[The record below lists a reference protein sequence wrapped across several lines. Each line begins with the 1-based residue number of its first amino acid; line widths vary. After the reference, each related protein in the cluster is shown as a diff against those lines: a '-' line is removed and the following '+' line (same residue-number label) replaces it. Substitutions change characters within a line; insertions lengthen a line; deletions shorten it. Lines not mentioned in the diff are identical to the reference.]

1 MARMANVQPI
11 QRSAEEKEKPVDRQ
25 EKETNLDA
33 KTESVPK
40 AKPVETPL
48 PPKEPKA
55 TPPIQ
60 PKTLLLPEQE
70 ISKWLAIEI
79 EQTFQASISNHT
91 SPGLI
96 QLTSLASD
104 LESELLSE
112 DNLEAI
118 FMEILTDLGA
128 PKPSESAF
136 EYLHLVYH
144 SAFRAKRIL
153 PVKSNLYQKKIAIL
167 NKIINL
173 AASYGFICF
182 QIPEMFINNDPSAS
196 IALLFGKFNDISPFF
211 VDIVN
216 SSIAQDSLLDL
227 LNIVMPMITTY
238 KYLTNIDDALYVTYL
253 GIFETL
259 VNIKPVAAVFSQI
272 VGFIPRGS
280 SQLLGFQPPDK
291 TQGFDYEFKTIL
303 GKLLRLSPL
312 DPTVI
317 KNNFPDAQSW
327 SKEQRSRTYE
337 TLSTEFKIL
346 NDRLFSI
353 VDKLIRGSSQTRN
366 DILVWFADLVNIS
379 HLRKGYS
386 SGEKYVAGDAIM
398 YNISVILM
406 KLSLPFL
413 SYPVYSKI
421 DKIDIDY
428 FVKSSIIDVK
438 EESRVNSSIEEL
450 TEEYPDQKLE
460 DVNFIS
466 HCFFLSLTYL
476 HYGMGGIF
484 TRYEKIDDNIKRA
497 TENVAAIESGRYPHL
512 TRQLPEY
519 KDRLNILY
527 GTKYT
532 IQALFSARSLQV
544 EVFDF
549 IIGST
554 SFLTRVVDPTHQ
566 YPQKKVSVPLFA
578 IKDVSEL
585 DDRDFLKTKTPKP
598 WKYYPEYLLEG
609 IISYCKFLMDFA
621 GCPLIHNQEKLELFV
636 EFCTIL
642 LRCPELIGNPH
653 LKATI
658 VQMLYIG
665 SLPLNTQSAGFMA
678 PVFQSNKF
686 VLENILYSLLDFYV
700 MVEKTGASSQFYDKF
715 TNRFYTSVV
724 LEELWKT
731 PSIRQQLKSYS
742 MNNVD
747 FFIRFIAR
755 MLNDTTYLL
764 DETFTE
770 LNLIHKYQQET
781 KSRSQGNPPNEEEF
795 GNDEE
800 LAKKLQSSE
809 RKTKSEMGLT
819 NKTMELFKLF
829 TKDVPQGFVLPEVVD
844 RLAGM
849 LDYNLSVLVGPRC
862 SNLKVETPE
871 KYGFDPKRTLGDLC
885 EIYVNLS
892 RLNKFVIAVSRDG
905 RSFKLE
911 YFQKAER
918 ILSTRTYTSAA
929 VLSTLIKLA
938 ERADKQRQLDEDE
951 ELELGEIPD
960 EFLDPL
966 MYSLMEDP
974 VILPSSKVSIDRST
988 IKAHLLSD
996 PTDPFNRMP
1005 LKIEDVVEDVDL
1017 KRKIEEFK
1025 LEKKSERLNRMDAEM
1040 DVEMEE

>member
-1 MARMANVQPI
+1 MARMANLQPI
-11 QRSAEEKEKPVDRQ
+11 QRSAEEKEKSVDRQ
-25 EKETNLDA
+25 EKEINLEA

-55 TPPIQ
+55 IPPIQ

-79 EQTFQASISNHT
+79 EQIFQASLSNHI

-96 QLTSLASD
+96 QLTSLASE

-136 EYLHLVYH
+136 EYLYLVYH
-144 SAFRAKRIL
+144 NTFRAKRIL

-167 NKIINL
+167 NKIIKL

-182 QIPEMFINNDPSAS
+182 QIPDMFINDDPSAS
-196 IALLFGKFNDISPFF
+196 IALLFRRFNDLSPFF

-216 SSIAQDSLLDL
+216 SSIEQDSLLDL
-227 LNIVMPMITTY
+227 LNIVMPIITAQ
-238 KYLTNIDDALYVTYL
+238 KFPINIQDSMYVTYL
-253 GIFETL
+253 AIFETL

-272 VGFIPRGS
+272 VGF
-280 SQLLGFQPPDK
+280 QPPDK
-291 TQGFDYEFKTIL
+291 TQGLDFEFRTIL
-303 GKLLRLSPL
+303 GRLLRLSPL
-312 DPTVI
+312 EPNVVAYYFTDDA
-317 KNNFPDAQSW
+317 KNL

-337 TLSTEFKIL
+337 TLTTEFKVL

-353 VDKLIRGSSQTRN
+353 IDKLIRGSPQTRN

-398 YNISVILM
+398 YNISIILM

-413 SYPVYSKI
+413 SYPMYSKI
-421 DKIDIDY
+421 DKIDMDY

-450 TEEYPDQKLE
+450 AEEYPEQMLK

-484 TRYEKIDDNIKRA
+484 TRYEKIDDNIKNA
-497 TENVAAIESGRYPHL
+497 TENVATIESGRYPHL
-512 TRQLPEY
+512 THQLPQY
-519 KDRLNILY
+519 KDRLNVLY
-527 GTKYT
+527 ATKYT
-532 IQALFSARSLQV
+532 IQALFSARSLQL

-554 SFLTRVVDPTHQ
+554 SFLTRVIDPTHQ

-621 GCPLIHNQEKLELFV
+621 GCPLIQNQEKLELFV
-636 EFCTIL
+636 EFSTIL

-665 SLPLNTQSAGFMA
+665 SLPLNTKTAGFMA

-686 VLENILYSLLDFYV
+686 VLDNILYSLLDFYV

-715 TNRFYTSVV
+715 TNRYYTSVV

-770 LNLIHKYQQET
+770 LNLIHKYQQEI

-795 GNDEE
+795 GNDQE

-862 SNLKVETPE
+862 SNLKVENPE

-938 ERADKQRQLDEDE
+938 KRADKQRQLDEDE

-1025 LEKKSERLNRMDAEM
+1025 LEKKAERLNKMDAEM